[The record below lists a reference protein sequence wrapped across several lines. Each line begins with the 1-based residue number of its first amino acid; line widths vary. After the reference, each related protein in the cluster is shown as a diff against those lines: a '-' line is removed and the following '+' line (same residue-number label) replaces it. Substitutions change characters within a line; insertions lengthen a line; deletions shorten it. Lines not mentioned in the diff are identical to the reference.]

1 MDEDRNEMEAPQYR
15 NAREYA
21 QSLRGWLY
29 QYRSM
34 ATMNFVHTFMTQ
46 QMLMTSFGPMG
57 QMQGANLW
65 SSPVQHDGSR
75 HRDSTAVNVNRQ
87 GTPNQAAGADR
98 QNDERQGQL
107 FRIPVLWKRV
117 AAEMLDFIFL
127 LYIKLIVTVAVVR
140 HFGHVDENLIHY
152 EIQLPFIID
161 ITEMDYDKI
170 FTLTSEVIALEIVN
184 RICITIVEAFC
195 LRQGFN
201 GTIGGATPG
210 KKVMRLKV
218 ISFDNLIDHM
228 DGRVFILNPRNAGFI
243 RSFIRSV
250 IKNFSIAFFFPACL
264 TVFFLKLNR
273 ATYDVLANTIVVEAN
288 DPPN

>member
-1 MDEDRNEMEAPQYR
+1 MDEERNEMPAVQYR

-21 QSLRGWLY
+21 QALQSWLY

-34 ATMNFVHTFMTQ
+34 TAMNSFRTFMTQ
-46 QMLMTSFGPMG
+46 QMLMTSFGPVG
-57 QMQGANLW
+57 QMQGASSW
-65 SSPVQHDGSR
+65 SPPVQQDDSR
-75 HRDSTAVNVNRQ
+75 QRDFQGVNVNRQ
-87 GTPNQAAGADR
+87 GTPSQAAGAAQ
-98 QNDERQGQL
+98 QNVERQGQQ
-107 FRIPVLWKRV
+107 FKIPMLWKRV

-127 LYIKLIVTVAVVR
+127 LYIKLLVTVAIVR
-140 HFGHVDENLIHY
+140 HFGHIDEDLLQF
-152 EIQLPFIID
+152 EIQLPFLID

-184 RICITIVEAFC
+184 RICITMVEAFC

-201 GTIGGATPG
+201 GRIGGATPG

-218 ISFDNLIDHM
+218 ISFDGLIDQM
-228 DGRVFILNPRNAGFI
+228 DGRVFITNPRNAGFV
-243 RSFIRSV
+243 SAFIRSV

-264 TVFFLKLNR
+264 TVFFFRLNR